1 MFWIFKSSTRVLS
14 HSEKEKKRRKR
25 ERERPRKPF
34 WAILADLLFLG
45 LLFLCCSHFLARA
58 IWRQSATD
66 FFFYMSFPL
75 LRLPRSAFPLDTF
88 AVFHFVFLPCV
99 ALIIFDCVSL
109 FCFIFTST
117 VYVFLGEPHNLYDF
131 MTTMQMMRL
140 FTKGEYMVISVDW
153 ETYSPDRA
161 REYLWS
167 WVVSL
172 FLSRPLLFI
181 HSHIIAAHSAIF
193 HAALFLSL

>member
-1 MFWIFKSSTRVLS
+1 LRDPLCKKPGEKNVLEFQIF
-14 HSEKEKKRRKR
+14 HSCFCHISRRKKETKEREKENLF
-25 ERERPRKPF
+25 RPLWLTSFF
-34 WAILADLLFLG
+34 WG
-45 LLFLCCSHFLARA
+45 CCFSAAHFLARA

-75 LRLPRSAFPLDTF
+75 LRLPCSAFPLDTF
-88 AVFHFVFLPCV
+88 AVFHFFFFTLCRTDY
-99 ALIIFDCVSL
+99 LIVSL
-109 FCFIFTST
+109 FVSFIFFTST

-167 WVVSL
+167 
-172 FLSRPLLFI
+172 
-181 HSHIIAAHSAIF
+181 
-193 HAALFLSL
+193 